1 LCLVTDADDPAQ
13 ASVLWRAW
21 MDGLA

>member
-1 LCLVTDADDPAQ
+1 LCLVTDPDDPAQ

-21 MDGLA
+21 MDAPA